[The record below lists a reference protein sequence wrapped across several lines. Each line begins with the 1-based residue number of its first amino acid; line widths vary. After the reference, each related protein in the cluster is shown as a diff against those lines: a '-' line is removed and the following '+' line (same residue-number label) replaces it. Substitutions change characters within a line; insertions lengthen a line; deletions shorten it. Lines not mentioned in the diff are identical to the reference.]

1 MRSEINM
8 ENSSNR
14 LLVSFAQVP
23 KIKWRECWCK
33 INYQRIAN
41 WYYSCS
47 LLSVMFWF
55 CILQEK
61 EEKFFK
67 IGNNQLLL

>member
-23 KIKWRECWCK
+23 KIKCREDWCK
-33 INYQRIAN
+33 MK
-41 WYYSCS
+41 
-47 LLSVMFWF
+47 LLWF
-55 CILQEK
+55 LW
-61 EEKFFK
+61 KFL
-67 IGNNQLLL
+67 IVCDRLLTCTNMVKRV